1 MPTKQELQVARCEVL
16 DAFAHMERAL
26 RARLQAECR
35 NTPVGQ
41 LLVRLAESDLEW
53 NGQKL
58 SKALG
63 ERIAV
68 RNDLVHSEPQFL
80 PRKGDGLTAFYTNNC
95 PAEPY
100 PQLRPLSLAAHQ
112 RLRDELSAMAKAL
125 R

>member
-16 DAFAHMERAL
+16 DAFSHVERAL
-26 RARLQAECR
+26 RARLQVECR

-41 LLVRLAESDLEW
+41 LLLRLAEGDLEW

-63 ERIAV
+63 ERVAV
-68 RNDLVHSEPQFL
+68 RNDLVHSEPQFMT
-80 PRKGDGLTAFYTNNC
+80 RKGDGLTAFYTNNC
-95 PAEPY
+95 SVEPY

-112 RLRDELSAMAKAL
+112 RLREELTAMAKLL